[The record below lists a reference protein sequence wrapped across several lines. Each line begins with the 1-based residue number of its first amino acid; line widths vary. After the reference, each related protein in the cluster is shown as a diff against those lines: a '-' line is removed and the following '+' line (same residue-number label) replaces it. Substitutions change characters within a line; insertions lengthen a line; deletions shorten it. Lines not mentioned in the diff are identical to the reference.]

1 MTVPGIP
8 GRVHVNDFM
17 LRATDPDSAR
27 VYVEDAADVLRL
39 VDRALS
45 QVGRHRYEV
54 RRWLDFGCGYGR
66 IVRLLVQDVPPD
78 RVWITDVLPQG
89 VTFCSRE
96 FHAEP
101 ISNLA
106 QRPDLT
112 GSFEVIYACSVVT
125 HLPEAQVESTADLL
139 AGALAPGGV
148 LVFTTHGEWS
158 LERPERYGR
167 EFLGKGGEIE
177 AELARR
183 GCHFIPYA
191 HTETGATG

>member
-1 MTVPGIP
+1 
-8 GRVHVNDFM
+8 
-17 LRATDPDSAR
+17 
-27 VYVEDAADVLRL
+27 
-39 VDRALS
+39 
-45 QVGRHRYEV
+45 
-54 RRWLDFGCGYGR
+54 
-66 IVRLLVQDVPPD
+66 
-78 RVWITDVLPQG
+78 
-89 VTFCSRE
+89 
-96 FHAEP
+96 
-101 ISNLA
+101 
-106 QRPDLT
+106 LT
-112 GSFEVIYACSVVT
+112 GSFEVIYAYSVVT

-191 HTETGATG
+191 HSRDRSYGITWHTPEYISSLFSRLAHPLTRIGVDARGLNLYGQDAHVFQRLN